1 MQDKL
6 CVTVDTIIFLEGNIF
21 KRKIVGS
28 EHHTHDGEC
37 VVQSQEWEDM
47 YNNKLHKK
55 ELALHRTM

>member
-28 EHHTHDGEC
+28 EHITYYCQC
-37 VVQSQEWEDM
+37 VFQSQEWEDI
-47 YNNKLHKK
+47 
-55 ELALHRTM
+55 